1 VDEKEEVMEFFL
13 FLIMSGFLLW
23 YIFDGPGI
31 GDADSW
37 SLLDIVGLL
46 VVAGGLI
53 YLGVKGWKQLHRKR
67 S

>member
-1 VDEKEEVMEFFL
+1 MEFFL

-23 YIFDGPGI
+23 YIFDGPGV
-31 GDADSW
+31 GTPSTW

-53 YLGVKGWKQLHRKR
+53 YLAINGWKQLHRKR